1 MSQPDGSAGAVMT
14 VQAALALPPVRHGHP
29 EVVVAA
35 GGLARP
41 IRWVAS
47 GDVPWIARDLKGG
60 ELLLTTGL
68 GIGRRAAEQRRYVEE
83 LSERGV
89 AAVAI
94 ELGGVMSELP
104 RALIERAEE
113 LGLPVIALR
122 REVPFVEITEA
133 IHGEIVNRQYALL
146 RRGESIH
153 ERFTELVL
161 GGQGIPEIIAALV
174 TMISDPVVLEN
185 ARGEVLHHA
194 GHGAGTDEILDAWEA
209 ERNQRARGGEGPIDA
224 VSLPVPMGDGGGGGR
239 LTALAIDSPLDE
251 YDRVA
256 VERAVGLIALALLR
270 ARQEEE
276 LTMRGRGEF
285 LDQLA
290 SGTLEPAEARHRAE
304 ALGLVQRRTMLL
316 PLALATTRRQ
326 GVPPETLRA
335 EIRRRV
341 RQELEGLGLHALIGD
356 RPREGD
362 LLILVA
368 LGHLT
373 DRAWLTDRLADIIHA
388 TVQHSLGGSHDPA
401 VALAAADAVQS
412 WEDAGR
418 ALQDAAETAA
428 SARHRPSRRWH
439 DAGAA
444 DVDRLLWVLRD
455 SAELQ
460 RFVQRRLGPLLD
472 HDARRKN
479 KLLPTLEA
487 LCEHGWQKAQ
497 AARALHLQRQALYH
511 RMERI
516 DRLLAADLS
525 HPATRLGL
533 ELAVRARQHTATGA
547 ASDLR

>member
-1 MSQPDGSAGAVMT
+1 
-14 VQAALALPPVRHGHP
+14 
-29 EVVVAA
+29 
-35 GGLARP
+35 
-41 IRWVAS
+41 
-47 GDVPWIARDLKGG
+47 
-60 ELLLTTGL
+60 
-68 GIGRRAAEQRRYVEE
+68 
-83 LSERGV
+83 
-89 AAVAI
+89 
-94 ELGGVMSELP
+94 
-104 RALIERAEE
+104 
-113 LGLPVIALR
+113 VIALR

-224 VSLPVPMGDGGGGGR
+224 VSLPVPMGDGGGAGR

-326 GVPPETLRA
+326 GVPPETLWA

-388 TVQHSLGGSHDPA
+388 TVQHSLGGGHDPA
-401 VALAAADAVQS
+401 VAVAVADAVQS
-412 WEDAGR
+412 WDEAGR

-428 SARHRPSRRWH
+428 SARHRPPRPWYH
-439 DAGAA
+439 AGAA

-460 RFVQRRLGPLLD
+460 RFAQRRLGPLLD
-472 HDARRKN
+472 HDARLKN

-516 DRLLAADLS
+516 ERLLAADLS

-533 ELAVRARQHTATGA
+533 ELAVRARRHTATGA
-547 ASDLR
+547 ESDLR

>member
-1 MSQPDGSAGAVMT
+1 MT
-14 VQAALALPPVRHGHP
+14 VQAALALPPVRRGHP
-29 EVVVAA
+29 EVVVGA
-35 GGLARP
+35 GGLERP

-104 RALIERAEE
+104 RALVERAEQ
-113 LGLPVIALR
+113 LGLPLIALR

-146 RRGESIH
+146 RRGETIH

-161 GGQGIPEIIAALV
+161 GGEGIPEIIAALAA
-174 TMISDPVVLEN
+174 MISDPVVLEN

-194 GHGAGTDEILDAWEA
+194 GHGAGTEEILDAWEA
-209 ERNQRARGGEGPIDA
+209 ERHQRSRGHEGPIDA
-224 VSLPVPMGDGGGGGR
+224 VSLPVPMADAGGAGR
-239 LTALAIDSPLDE
+239 LTALAVDSPLDE

-256 VERAVGLIALALLR
+256 VERAVGVIALALLR

-290 SGTLEPAEARHRAE
+290 TGALEPAEARHRAE
-304 ALGLVQRRTMLL
+304 TLGLVQRRTMLL
-316 PLALATTRRQ
+316 PLAVAITRRP
-326 GVPPETLRA
+326 GVPRETLWA
-335 EIRRRV
+335 AVRRRV
-341 RQELEGLGLHALIGD
+341 RQELEGLGLHALLGD
-356 RPREGD
+356 RPRDGD

-368 LGHLT
+368 LGHPT
-373 DRAWLTDRLADIIHA
+373 DRAWLTDRLAEVVHA
-388 TVQHSLGGSHDPA
+388 AVQQSLGSGQDSV

-412 WEDAGR
+412 WDEAGR

-428 SARHRPSRRWH
+428 VARYRAPRPWH

-444 DVDRLLWVLRD
+444 DIDRLLWVLRD
-455 SAELQ
+455 IAELQ
-460 RFVQRRLGPLLD
+460 RFAQRRLGPLLE

-487 LCEHGWQKAQ
+487 LCENGWHKAQ

-516 DRLLAADLS
+516 ERLLVADLS

-533 ELAVRARQHTATGA
+533 DLAVRARRHTTAGA
-547 ASDLR
+547 ESERP